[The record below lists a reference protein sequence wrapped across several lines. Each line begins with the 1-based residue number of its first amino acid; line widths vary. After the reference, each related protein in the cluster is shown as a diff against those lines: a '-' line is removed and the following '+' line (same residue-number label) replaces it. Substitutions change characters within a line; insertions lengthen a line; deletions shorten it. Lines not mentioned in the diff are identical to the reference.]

1 MSTTCGRGKKEHLF
15 TEQLPLADFR
25 YSVYF
30 LLELKKVDV
39 RLKNKKMKFYK
50 ETMKKT
56 LIILYRT
63 KNKQQL
69 VILRQQENPPHL
81 RALQVKVEYRKKNSS
96 SCSTEWTYNQI
107 IELIDTWKE
116 EEAQYNIRYPVR
128 SINQDINNDAK
139 QYSFLSFINHQLHIY
154 IYLYLYIYIYISI
167 YLYIYIYVY
176 IHT

>member
-1 MSTTCGRGKKEHLF
+1 MSTTCGCGKKERLF

-25 YSVYF
+25 FSVYF

-39 RLKNKKMKFYK
+39 RLKKKKMKFYK

-56 LIILYRT
+56 RLILHRT

-81 RALQVKVEYRKKNSS
+81 CALQIKAEYRTKTAAVAVQNGPTIKSLN
-96 SCSTEWTYNQI
+96 
-107 IELIDTWKE
+107 

-128 SINQDINNDAK
+128 SIEQDINNDAK
-139 QYSFLSFINHQLHIY
+139 QYSFLNFINYQLCIY
-154 IYLYLYIYIYISI
+154 IYLYLYIYISI
-167 YLYIYIYVY
+167 YIHICIYIY
-176 IHT
+176 T